1 MTARRS
7 GHGARG
13 AGAWAIGAAAVVLL
27 AGCRTDLQG
36 GDAPSSG
43 DPSAASGAAAPDVGG
58 GGGEFGVSPLTNPDG
73 TKRGLGPL
81 TSAADRKSGLAVI
94 DKVATKGRGPK
105 TGYDRDEFGYAWMDS
120 ASGVPDAHNGCD
132 TRDDVLKRDGDDVK
146 YRSGSDCVLI
156 SMTLH
161 DPYTAKTI
169 DWRKTK
175 ATTVQ
180 IDHVMPLSYDWQ
192 MGAAHWAKSKR
203 EQIANDPLNLL
214 PVDGSLNESKGDAGP
229 ATWLPPNKAIRCSY
243 AVRFAQVSIKYEL
256 PVTTADKSAMARQC
270 GG

>member
-1 MTARRS
+1 MGRGRRS
-7 GHGARG
+7 
-13 AGAWAIGAAAVVLL
+13 AGALAVVAAATLL
-27 AGCRTDLQG
+27 AAGCRADLQG
-36 GDAPSSG
+36 GGAATSG
-43 DPSAASGAAAPDVGG
+43 DASAPSGAAAPGDGG
-58 GGGEFGVSPLTNPDG
+58 GAGGDLGVSPLANPDG
-73 TKRGLGPL
+73 TKRGLAPL
-81 TSAADRKSGLAVI
+81 TSAADRKSALAVI

-105 TGYDRDEFGYAWMDS
+105 TGYDRDKFGYAWMDS

-146 YRSGSDCVLI
+146 YRSGSDCVLS

-175 ATTVQ
+175 ATAVQ

-192 MGAAHWAKSKR
+192 MGAAHWTKAKR
-203 EQIANDPLNLL
+203 EQIANDPLNLI
-214 PVDGSLNESKGDAGP
+214 PVDGSMNESKSDSGP
-229 ATWLPPNKAIRCSY
+229 AAWLPPNKAVRCSY
-243 AVRFAQVSIKYEL
+243 AVRFAQVSLKYDL
-256 PVTTADKSAMARQC
+256 PVTTADKSVMARQC